1 MRKVVF
7 GLLVAGSV
15 VFTACDNAASK
26 IEGVEE
32 TNSDAPA
39 SANDIVNDVNAASGT
54 ATFQFEE
61 ERHDFG
67 DIAEGTVAKHTF
79 KFTNTGDAPLIIY
92 NAQGSCGCTVPVCDK
107 DPIMPG
113 ATSAISV
120 KYDTKRIGP
129 INKSVTITS
138 NSSNEPTKVIRI
150 KGRVEAADLGAPSG
164 VPVKQPATG
173 APTSN

>member
-15 VFTACDNAASK
+15 VFAACDNAASK

-79 KFTNTGDAPLIIY
+79 KFTNTGDSPLIIY
-92 NAQGSCGCTVPVCDK
+92 NAQGSCGCTVPEW
-107 DPIMPG
+107 PREAIAPG
-113 ATSAISV
+113 ATGEIKVSFNSAGRPGV
-120 KYDTKRIGP
+120 NNKQVTLTANTVPNKRI
-129 INKSVTITS
+129 INITS
-138 NSSNEPTKVIRI
+138 NVIA
-150 KGRVEAADLGAPSG
+150 KAATSEVNAE
-164 VPVKQPATG
+164 VK
-173 APTSN
+173 